1 MSPPLGLTLY
11 CLECDWQ
18 VQVAEGTPVSAL
30 RSDCLL
36 CKANVG
42 IRSEPMSLDESH
54 SKSVD
59 IAPAPTTLNMMG
71 KLPEDTP
78 SFLPIFNH
86 DERVIQNLIEPG
98 ESDDQ
103 FLIDSFVSRITPLVL
118 AAKVVAEL
126 NRKSMDDDDQETD
139 METILNEFADRGVAL
154 RNYIRQQE
162 ENLGIVGERASGKL
176 SVGFPEAGSKSLKFF
191 VNTFLGGEH
200 GLAKKMGAIQEKND
214 EVKLTTAAEN
224 LLKITVFERLDE
236 VKMKKHGKG
245 VREVYLPDWYNDK
258 DVRMILTFIQ
268 ERAQSEIGWMQDI
281 LGQASRPG
289 GRTPREIMQWEYGIL
304 LEGKSERKWRA
315 PAVAESNSDDDLF
328 DDDFYKQDKLANEI
342 KNTLKGTLN
351 RMKELGL
358 LYSFKKGR
366 QTYYRPTDLGIHWIN
381 KWDRDDN

>member
-1 MSPPLGLTLY
+1 MSPPQGFTLY
-11 CLECDWQ
+11 CLECAWQ

-30 RSDCLL
+30 RSDCLV

-42 IRSEPMSLDESH
+42 IRSEPIPLKE
-54 SKSVD
+54 
-59 IAPAPTTLNMMG
+59 APREHPVKAADKVT
-71 KLPEDTP
+71 EP
-78 SFLPIFNH
+78 SFLPIFKH
-86 DERVIQNLIEPG
+86 DDRVMQNLIEPE

-126 NRKSMDDDDQETD
+126 NRKSMDDNDQETD
-139 METILNEFADRGVAL
+139 METILNEFADQGVAL
-154 RNYIRQQE
+154 RNYIRQHE
-162 ENLGIVGERASGKL
+162 ENLGIIGERASGKL
-176 SVGFPEAGSKSLKFF
+176 SVGFPEEGSKSLKFF

-214 EVKLTTAAEN
+214 EVKLTKAAEN
-224 LLKITVFERLDE
+224 LLNITVFERLEDVE
-236 VKMKKHGKG
+236 MKKHGKG

-258 DVRMILTFIQ
+258 DVNMILTFIQ
-268 ERAQSEIGWMQDI
+268 ERAQSEIGWMRDI

-304 LEGKSERKWRA
+304 LEGKSERKWRS
-315 PAVAESNSDDDLF
+315 PAVAESSSDDDF

-366 QTYYRPTDLGIHWIN
+366 QTYYRPTDLGSHWIQQ
-381 KWDRDDN
+381 WDREDS